1 MKKLKYSFLSLLM
14 VLIAFSCNDEINRTL
29 TDEFVDIDSSNTSL
43 LFLRVG
49 DGQPVSFGVP
59 VKLIA
64 AAKSNAV
71 SFTFDVI
78 SSSTA
83 IEGLHYDVQSNSG
96 SIPAN
101 SYEGELPIVVYPD
114 NLELGEIVTL
124 DLALRDSDVKLART
138 DTVSFEFQITCPS
151 DLAGTYDAVTTGTST
166 DPCCPGEVMATSV
179 VTLTDKGS
187 GVYTI
192 NDWSA
197 GIYLAWY
204 AVYGISAATVEG
216 GGLNGDITELCGSVS
231 GSFGEPFGT
240 AVTLTGS
247 VDPSTGV
254 ITYNWVNGYADAA
267 TVTLTPR

>member
-1 MKKLKYSFLSLLM
+1 MKKLKYSILSLLM

-43 LFLRVG
+43 LFLRTG
-49 DGQPVSFGVP
+49 DGQPVNFGVP

-64 AAKSNAV
+64 AAKSNPV
-71 SFTFDVI
+71 SFTFEVI
-78 SSSTA
+78 NSSTA
-83 IEGLHYDVQSNSG
+83 IEGLHYDVQSTTG

-101 SYEGELPIVVYPD
+101 AYEGELPIVVYPD
-114 NLELGEIVTL
+114 NLELGEVVTL
-124 DLALRDSDVKLART
+124 DLALRDSDVNLART

-151 DLAGTYDAVTTGTST
+151 DLGGTYDAVTTGTST
-166 DPCCPGEVMATSV
+166 DPCCPGAVTAMAV
-179 VTLTDKGS
+179 VTLTDKGG

-192 NDWSA
+192 SDWSS

-204 AVYGISAATVEG
+204 AIYGISSMTD
-216 GGLNGDITELCGSVS
+216 LSGDVTELCGAIS

-240 AVTLTGS
+240 AVNVVGS

-254 ITYNWVNGYADAA
+254 ITYDWSNGYADQA